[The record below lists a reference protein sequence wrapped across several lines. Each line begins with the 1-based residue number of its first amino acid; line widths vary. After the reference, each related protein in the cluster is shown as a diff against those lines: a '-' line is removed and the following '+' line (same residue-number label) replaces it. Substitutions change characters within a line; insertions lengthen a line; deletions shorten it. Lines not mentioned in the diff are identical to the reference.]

1 MKKLLLVCLMMLA
14 SSAWAEWQEFIQND
28 TSVSYIDLETIRK
41 DGNLRKIWVLLNY
54 AEKDINGK
62 MSARTRQEFDC
73 KEERR
78 RVLTISTHSEA
89 MAGGK
94 QLFSH
99 TLDTP
104 KWEEI
109 PPNTNYMTLLKLVC
123 AK

>member
-1 MKKLLLVCLMMLA
+1 MKKLFIVFVMMLA
-14 SSAWAEWQEFIQND
+14 GSAWAEWQEFTQSD

-41 DGNLRKIWVLLNY
+41 DGNLRKIWLLLNY
-54 AEKDINGK
+54 AEKDTDGRV
-62 MSARTRQEFDC
+62 STRMKQEFDC

-78 RVLTISTHSEA
+78 RALTISTHSEA

-99 TLDTP
+99 TFDTP
-104 KWEEI
+104 KWNEI

-123 AK
+123 AN